1 MMTTC
6 PICGTRRVVFWPEHW
21 VFKRGETYY
30 CSENCMMADQTK
42 DMKLI
47 RMIAHVRAQ
56 KGSKAKMAR
65 MKKDGTPAKK
75 PGPKKKIETPEV
87 SRTEA
92 TEVPEAVRIESRIQK
107 PGKITEPVVYDGLI
121 VREVEG
127 NFGRY
132 RRSDV
137 GGATYIDFES
147 GDGLDTL
154 SLTVDQWRSF
164 REENAKAAKVLGV
177 EL

>member
-21 VFKRGETYY
+21 VYKRGETYY
-30 CSENCMMADQTK
+30 CSENCMMVDQTK

-75 PGPKKKIETPEV
+75 PGPRPKIETPEANQV
-87 SRTEA
+87 
-92 TEVPEAVRIESRIQK
+92 
-107 PGKITEPVVYDGLI
+107 PVVEMPAKNPEMLEVYALRSRVLKDGYYKKNRDGTGMYLYGLS
-121 VREVEG
+121 VQQEQ
-127 NFGRY
+127 
-132 RRSDV
+132 V
-137 GGATYIDFES
+137 GLGADNWKR
-147 GDGLDTL
+147 L
-154 SLTVDQWRSF
+154 S
-164 REENAKAAKVLGV
+164 EEIMIAMEQLGV
-177 EL
+177 KE